1 MHAAPRC
8 VRRGPRRRARPLRQ
22 RPAAPEEPGRKR
34 RRKRRRPEEPEEAG
48 PPAVG
53 PGRGADGPAGGPAV
67 GHHGVAGGHH
77 GGAAR
82 SGALDLP
89 GHPEPDGPELRSVLF
104 G

>member
-1 MHAAPRC
+1 MGGRAAHPATRC
-8 VRRGPRRRARPLRQ
+8 MRRAEG
-22 RPAAPEEPGRKR
+22 AP
-34 RRKRRRPEEPEEAG
+34 
-48 PPAVG
+48 PPAKAG
-53 PGRGADGPAGGPAV
+53 GAGLVLRLQDLRLQAMAPTTHATGPAV
-67 GHHGVAGGHH
+67 GHHGAACGHH